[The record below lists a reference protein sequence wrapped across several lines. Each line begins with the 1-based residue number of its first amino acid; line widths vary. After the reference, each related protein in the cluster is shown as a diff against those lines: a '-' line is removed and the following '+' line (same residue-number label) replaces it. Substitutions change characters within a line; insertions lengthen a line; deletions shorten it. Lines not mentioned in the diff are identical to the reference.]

1 MNPSRRSIRRCARRC
16 CPWSPMSASSSQLT
30 LLMVSHS
37 VEDAARIAPR
47 SMVVAEGRIVWDGA
61 TAELLSGHSSAS
73 HLMGISAR

>member
-1 MNPSRRSIRRCARRC
+1 MNPSRRSIRHCARDAVPVADVC
-16 CPWSPMSASSSQLT
+16 EQQQLT